1 MIFNATPGNVNKEE
15 EETKHYLEAVRT
27 SVIWLSG
34 KGQYWNRSSSSEETR
49 RKRTQKI
56 KEMIEKVEIL
66 TDAKTGEMEKLL
78 QVM

>member
-1 MIFNATPGNVNKEE
+1 VIFNATPGNVNKEE

-49 RKRTQKI
+49 RKS
-56 KEMIEKVEIL
+56 
-66 TDAKTGEMEKLL
+66 
-78 QVM
+78 